1 VVTLTG
7 EAAEE
12 KGAFRGVIDWH
23 SVRLGDGP
31 DGGCADVE
39 ART

>member
-12 KGAFRGVIDWH
+12 KGTFRGVVHWH
-23 SVRLGDGP
+23 AVRLGDAP
-31 DGGCADVE
+31 DGGCADIEV
-39 ART
+39 RT